1 MMRRSRVITGLAAGV
16 AATVATGAVLLTYS
30 GGTASSAQP
39 RPPETAA
46 VTKGR
51 LDSQITD
58 DGTLGYR
65 KRPDGSPYSAVNQAS
80 GIYTRLPQEGD
91 QVGCGETFYRVDD
104 QPVLLLCGDTPAY
117 RDLSAGAKGKDVRQ
131 LNQNLKVSGDRFTA
145 KTARALRKLQKQRGM
160 PVTGELPLG
169 DAVFMPVS
177 IRVIGVAGRLGT
189 RARVGAE
196 VVQASLAERQV
207 GVDLNAAQQSLV
219 EVGDRVQITLPD
231 NTTTPGEV
239 IWVGA
244 VARRGE
250 GAGAG
255 TTETTIPVLV
265 DLDRPQDVRKLD
277 NAPVRVEITV
287 GGVKDA
293 LIVPVTSVI
302 GRAAGGFAVERVRA
316 DGRRE
321 IVPVELGL
329 FDNVTGRVQ
338 VTGALAAGDRVVVP
352 SI

>member
-1 MMRRSRVITGLAAGV
+1 MRRFRVIAGLAAGAAIV
-16 AATVATGAVLLTYS
+16 AAGVIFVTS
-30 GGTASSAQP
+30 PGGTTPSAQS
-39 RPPETAA
+39 RPPETAT
-46 VTKGR
+46 VTKGQ

-65 KRPDGSPYSAVNQAS
+65 KRPDGSPYAAVNQAR
-80 GIYTRLPQEGD
+80 GIYTQLPQEGD
-91 QVGCGETFYRVDD
+91 KVDCGGTFYRVDNR
-104 QPVLLLCGDTPAY
+104 PVLLLCGDTPAY
-117 RDLSAGAKGKDVRQ
+117 RDLSIGAEGKDVRQ
-131 LNQNLKVSGDRFTA
+131 LNQNLKVKGDRFTA
-145 KTARALRKLQKQRGM
+145 KTAQALRKLQKKRGM
-160 PVTGELPLG
+160 PVTGKLPLG
-169 DAVFMPVS
+169 DAIFMPVS

-189 RARVGAE
+189 AARAGAE

-207 GVDLNAAQQSLV
+207 SVDLNAAQQSLV
-219 EVGDRVQITLPD
+219 EEGNRVQITLPD
-231 NTTTPGEV
+231 NKTTLGKV
-239 IWVGA
+239 IRVGA

-255 TTETTIPVLV
+255 TTDTTIPVLI
-265 DLDRPQDVRKLD
+265 DLDRPQDVQKLD

-329 FDNVTGRVQ
+329 FDNVSGRVQ
-338 VTGALAAGDRVVVP
+338 VTGALAEGDRVVVP

>member
-1 MMRRSRVITGLAAGV
+1 MRRSRITGLAVAAAAIVAAGV
-16 AATVATGAVLLTYS
+16 VLLPIPD
-30 GGTASSAQP
+30 GTTSSA
-39 RPPETAA
+39 RALPPEMAT
-46 VTKGR
+46 VTKGQ

-65 KRPDGSPYSAVNQAS
+65 RRPDGSPYSAINQAR
-80 GIYTRLPQEGD
+80 GIYTQLPQEGD
-91 QVGCGETFYRVDD
+91 KVGCGETFYRVDD
-104 QPVLLLCGDTPAY
+104 RPVLLLCGDTPAY
-117 RDLSAGAKGKDVRQ
+117 RDLSIGAKGKDVRQ

-160 PVTGELPLG
+160 TVTGKLPLG
-169 DAVFMPVS
+169 DAIFMPVS

-189 RARVGAE
+189 IARAGAE

-207 GVDLNAAQQSLV
+207 SVDLNAAQQSLV

-231 NTTTPGEV
+231 NTTTSGKV

-250 GAGAG
+250 GAGSG
-255 TTETTIPVLV
+255 TTDTTIPVLIA
-265 DLDRPQDVRKLD
+265 LDRPQDVRKLD

-287 GGVKDA
+287 GEVKDA

-329 FDNVTGRVQ
+329 FDNVSGRVQ
-338 VTGALAAGDRVVVP
+338 VQGALTEGDRVVVP